1 MGSIV
6 YGGCNWDRRLFWHH
20 TFVMCTTGAICVA
33 PQSAGYLKPENL
45 YPESFFLYVRFD
57 YNSSNGMQRADVTG
71 DLIQSSYV
79 GEKPK

>member
-1 MGSIV
+1 MVVAIGTDV
-6 YGGCNWDRRLFWHH
+6 CF

-71 DLIQSSYV
+71 DLIQSLYV